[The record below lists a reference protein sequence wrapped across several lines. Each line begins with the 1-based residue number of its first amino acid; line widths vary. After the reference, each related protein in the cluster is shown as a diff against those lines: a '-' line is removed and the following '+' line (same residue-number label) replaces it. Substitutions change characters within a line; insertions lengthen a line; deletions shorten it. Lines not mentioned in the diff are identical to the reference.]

1 MTDLSKLKNSSYIR
15 TKVQRVGRGP
25 GSGRGKTSCRGQKGA
40 KSRSGYKRRY
50 GYEGG
55 QFRLFAKLPNRGFT
69 RGRHL
74 RPVYTLNLGQLGRF
88 FKDDEIVSLEI
99 LQERGIAP
107 ATAIGGLKIL
117 AKGDLK
123 IKPKKIIAQAISA
136 AAIKELE
143 KNKISFEILVTHP
156 KTVETV

>member
-1 MTDLSKLKNSSYIR
+1 MTELSNLKNSSYTRI
-15 TKVQRVGRGP
+15 KVQRVGRGP
-25 GSGRGKTSCRGQKGA
+25 GSGRGKTSSRGHKGA

-55 QFRLFAKLPNRGFT
+55 QFRLFAKIPKRGFT

-74 RPVYTLNLGQLGRF
+74 RPVFIINLGHLGRF
-88 FKDDEIVSLEI
+88 FKDNDIVSLDI

-107 ATAIGGLKIL
+107 ASAIGGLKIL
-117 AKGDLK
+117 AKGNLT

-136 AAIKELE
+136 AAMKQLE
-143 KNKISFEILVTHP
+143 EKKISFEILKLEP

>member
-1 MTDLSKLKNSSYIR
+1 MTDLSKLTNSSYNRINI
-15 TKVQRVGRGP
+15 QRVGRGP
-25 GSGRGKTSCRGQKGA
+25 GSGRGKTSSRGHKGA

-55 QFRLFAKLPNRGFT
+55 QFRLFAKLPKRGFT

-74 RPVYTLNLGQLGRF
+74 RPVYTLNLGQFDKF
-88 FKDDEIVSLEI
+88 FKDGEIISLDI

-117 AKGDLK
+117 AKGELT

-136 AAIKELE
+136 AAVKQLE
-143 KNKISFEILVTHP
+143 KSKISFEILKLEP
-156 KTVETV
+156 KTVKAV